1 MTADPQRYAQY
12 PLSTKCYRQQEPP
25 TYHMPS
31 NNAVRPST
39 LLKLSEH
46 IKSKRYS
53 LNLLT
58 RDNVKDNRTK
68 RKMSPY
74 TSAFRPTPS
83 SSPRLDLSSS
93 PRLDLS
99 SPRLEPNQSHC
110 KPSPTNYQIE
120 HMEPQQKVY
129 YVSGLQL
136 LSWVSSQVERLDESK
151 SVKAS

>member
-12 PLSTKCYRQQEPP
+12 PLSTKCYRQQESP

-83 SSPRLDLSSS
+83 SSPRL
-93 PRLDLS
+93 
-99 SPRLEPNQSHC
+99 EP
-110 KPSPTNYQIE
+110 KPSPTYNYQLE
-120 HMEPQQKVY
+120 HVETQQKVY

-151 SVKAS
+151 SVKATS

>member
-12 PLSTKCYRQQEPP
+12 PLSNTCFRQQESP

-46 IKSKRYS
+46 IKSKKYS

-58 RDNVKDNRTK
+58 RDNVKDNRSK

-83 SSPRLDLSSS
+83 SSPRL
-93 PRLDLS
+93 
-99 SPRLEPNQSHC
+99 EP
-110 KPSPTNYQIE
+110 KPYNTSPTYKYQLDHVE
-120 HMEPQQKVY
+120 TQQKVY

-151 SVKAS
+151 CVKSAS